1 MTIAKAYPEFNI
13 AIEDRPIIV
22 EKAKA
27 VSNYK
32 HRTEIM
38 LTSSYIVLGCWL
50 SVARGGRESEL
61 LW

>member
-13 AIEDRPIIV
+13 AIEDRPIII
-22 EKAKA
+22 EKGKA

-38 LTSSYIVLGCWL
+38 LTSSYIVLGC
-50 SVARGGRESEL
+50 
-61 LW
+61 